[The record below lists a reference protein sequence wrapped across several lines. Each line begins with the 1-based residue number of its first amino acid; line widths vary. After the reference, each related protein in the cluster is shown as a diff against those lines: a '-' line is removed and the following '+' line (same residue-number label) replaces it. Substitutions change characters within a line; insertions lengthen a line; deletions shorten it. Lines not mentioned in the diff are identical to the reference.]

1 MKKPNQFITKLTN
14 LINENMSATTFW
26 VVLLIAMPFILYFY
40 NFHNGF
46 SQEATEW
53 GAFGSFIGG
62 IAGVLAPLLTFITV
76 LILIRTLYES
86 MKSYKLIERK
96 ENIELVR
103 NLVNELDSSLEKGLY
118 CQLTN
123 KVIDLNTLCE
133 ECNQFVVTALLAHE
147 EGEQENELEEFSYM
161 ATMEYSSFEILDG
174 LSLFIEIIEIIK
186 MCDEDD
192 SNYTSV
198 LKSIFMT
205 KFNSTERYWL
215 YYLLDKYRY
224 QEIIDYLF
232 LRWDGFQVPPSIL
245 LNARDI
251 DMPTS

>member
-1 MKKPNQFITKLTN
+1 
-14 LINENMSATTFW
+14 
-26 VVLLIAMPFILYFY
+26 
-40 NFHNGF
+40 
-46 SQEATEW
+46 
-53 GAFGSFIGG
+53 
-62 IAGVLAPLLTFITV
+62 
-76 LILIRTLYES
+76 
-86 MKSYKLIERK
+86 
-96 ENIELVR
+96 
-103 NLVNELDSSLEKGLY
+103 
-118 CQLTN
+118 
-123 KVIDLNTLCE
+123 
-133 ECNQFVVTALLAHE
+133 
-147 EGEQENELEEFSYM
+147 M

-215 YYLLDKYRY
+215 YYLLDKDRY